1 MPGIANI
8 TTARE
13 YSRHEKEDTR
23 MSTVLETFDKWKQFL
38 AERVN
43 EAQAAGLSDETIAK
57 LAYQIGEF
65 LDQKVDPKNNE
76 ERLLKN
82 LWDVGTEDER
92 KTLARLM
99 VKLVDQK

>member
-1 MPGIANI
+1 
-8 TTARE
+8 
-13 YSRHEKEDTR
+13 
-23 MSTVLETFDKWKQFL
+23 MSTVLETFEKWKAFL

-43 EAQAAGLSDETIAK
+43 QAQAIGMSDETITK

-65 LDQKVDPKNNE
+65 LDEKVDPQNNE

-92 KTLARLM
+92 KSLASMM